1 VIKYSSTQK
10 ESAGL
15 AYADYVYLEDSMSML
30 KSLSRLLLS
39 GIFIS
44 GGADAFLKPGGR
56 VKKVA
61 AFDIPEAEQAVKLN
75 GATMVFAGTALA
87 LGIAPKA
94 AATVL
99 IGCLIQ
105 QRLLAIHFGKRKIVA
120 VARISKC
127 SFSRTLV

>member
-1 VIKYSSTQK
+1 
-10 ESAGL
+10 
-15 AYADYVYLEDSMSML
+15 MSML

-99 IGCLIQ
+99 IGCLIPTTIVGHPFWKEEDSGSRKNQ
-105 QRLLAIHFGKRKIVA
+105 QVQFLKNLGLMGGLL
-120 VARISKC
+120 
-127 SFSRTLV
+127 LVLLEKNK

>member
-1 VIKYSSTQK
+1 
-10 ESAGL
+10 
-15 AYADYVYLEDSMSML
+15 MSML

-56 VKKVA
+56 VNKVA

-87 LGIAPKA
+87 LGIAPKV

-99 IGCLIQ
+99 IGCLIPTTIVGHPFWKEEDSGSRKNQ
-105 QRLLAIHFGKRKIVA
+105 QVQFLKNLGLMGGLL
-120 VARISKC
+120 
-127 SFSRTLV
+127 LVLLEKNK

>member
-1 VIKYSSTQK
+1 
-10 ESAGL
+10 
-15 AYADYVYLEDSMSML
+15 ML

-99 IGCLIQ
+99 IGCLIPTTIVGHPFWKEEDSGSRKNQ
-105 QRLLAIHFGKRKIVA
+105 QVQFLKNLGLMGGLL
-120 VARISKC
+120 
-127 SFSRTLV
+127 LVLLEKNK